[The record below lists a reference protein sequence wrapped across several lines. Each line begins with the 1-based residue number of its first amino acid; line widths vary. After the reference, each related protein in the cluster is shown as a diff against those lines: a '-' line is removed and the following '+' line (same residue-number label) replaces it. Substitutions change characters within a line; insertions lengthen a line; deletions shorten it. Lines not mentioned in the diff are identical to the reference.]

1 MSGRFE
7 LEILSDPAALAR
19 RAADWLLD
27 LILRTDGIFALGLS
41 GGGTPRTL
49 YELLAT
55 PPYRDALPFERI
67 HWFWGDERFVPPS
80 DPRSNFRMV
89 WEALLSHVPV
99 PPENI
104 HPIPTAGVDAE
115 EGARTYEGELKAFYG
130 ADRLDPA
137 RPLFDALL
145 LGLGPDGHT
154 ASLFPGGAALARTK
168 EWAAGAEGPDREA
181 RITLTYPA
189 LESARAAAF
198 LVAGAEKRAI
208 LSRLLSGDQDLPA
221 GRLRPLGVRRVFAD
235 ALAAG
240 PDAPP

>member
-1 MSGRFE
+1 MTRSVD
-7 LEILSDPAALAR
+7 LEVLSDPVALAR

-27 LILRTDGIFALGLS
+27 LVLRTDGLFAVGLS
-41 GGGTPRTL
+41 GGGTPQTL

-80 DPRSNFRMV
+80 DQRSNFRMV

-104 HPIPTAGVDAE
+104 HPIPTAGADAN
-115 EGARTYEGELKAFYG
+115 EGAQTYEAELKAFYG
-130 ADRLDPA
+130 EDRLDPA
-137 RPLFDALL
+137 RPLFNALF

-154 ASLFPGGAALARTK
+154 ASLFPGGTALARTAQ
-168 EWAAGAEGPDREA
+168 WAVGAEGPDREA
-181 RITLTYPA
+181 RITLTYPV

-198 LVAGAEKRAI
+198 LVAGAQKRDI
-208 LSRLLSGDQDLPA
+208 LARLLAGDVELPA
-221 GRLRPLGVRRVFAD
+221 GRLRPLGALRVFAD
-235 ALAAG
+235 APAAG
-240 PDAPP
+240 PDAPS